1 MKLFIGQ
8 NLHNIRILHGYT
20 RKQLAEIL
28 QMTEQSV
35 WQYENGYTSPKMD
48 VVNKL
53 KEIFHVKSQYFYI
66 KDMLTDVKEANVNLH
81 HIAYRSTTIN
91 SIKKTQTEAKHVKFI
106 DAFLKRI
113 EVNINYSF
121 NQLKELRDISIEMM
135 NEHHGDR
142 LTVIKQ
148 VADNA
153 RRFLKLDEMGN
164 KNLLFILEKYGA
176 FIVEKS
182 MGEKV
187 DAYSLWTNDGRPYMI
202 LGNIKKSAVRRNFD
216 LAHELGHL
224 LLHYKV
230 EFTTL
235 DNKSYR
241 EFEREANFFAGELLL
256 PEAEFSK
263 DVFNLPKKSNPVSYI
278 DLKKKW
284 HVSIQAM
291 AYRAHA
297 LKLITYQ
304 QYRYFNMQL
313 HRNDYKVKEPLDDV
327 IAISKPGKIRSILQ
341 LLFEKE
347 HMTLEDLLDMLK
359 VDVEFLINL
368 LGVDQDFFS
377 KYATNIAKQFTI
389 AELQSKY
396 N

>member
-20 RKQLAEIL
+20 RKQLAEIH
-28 QMTEQSV
+28 QMTEQSI

-48 VVNKL
+48 VINKL

-176 FIVEKS
+176 FIIEKS

-216 LAHELGHL
+216 LAHELGH
-224 LLHYKV
+224 
-230 EFTTL
+230 
-235 DNKSYR
+235 
-241 EFEREANFFAGELLL
+241 
-256 PEAEFSK
+256 
-263 DVFNLPKKSNPVSYI
+263 
-278 DLKKKW
+278 
-284 HVSIQAM
+284 
-291 AYRAHA
+291 
-297 LKLITYQ
+297 
-304 QYRYFNMQL
+304 
-313 HRNDYKVKEPLDDV
+313 
-327 IAISKPGKIRSILQ
+327 
-341 LLFEKE
+341 
-347 HMTLEDLLDMLK
+347 
-359 VDVEFLINL
+359 
-368 LGVDQDFFS
+368 
-377 KYATNIAKQFTI
+377 
-389 AELQSKY
+389 
-396 N
+396 